1 MSPYIVRCIYYA
13 HFHALL
19 RYGII
24 FLGEDNDSNNIFK
37 LQKMGYSYN

>member
-1 MSPYIVRCIYYA
+1 MIRCIYYA

-24 FLGEDNDSNNIFK
+24 FGGGDNDSNNIFK
-37 LQKMGYSYN
+37 LQKKCYSNN